1 MDAEPL
7 SLPANAALGESP
19 FVIKARGWSMWP
31 SLRDGDVLVLA
42 RPDDRRLRL
51 GEIAAHGFLDDAKT
65 GYRLICHRVL
75 WDSRRPGGGGI
86 AFKGDALCQIEQIET
101 TGGNRLLGRVVSVVR
116 GAGWF
121 AWTGGFAASWGCS
134 FPSFSGPPS
143 SPTRVGGR

>member
-1 MDAEPL
+1 
-7 SLPANAALGESP
+7 
-19 FVIKARGWSMWP
+19 MWP

-116 GAGWF
+116 GSRMVRLDG
-121 AWTGGFAASWGCS
+121 
-134 FPSFSGPPS
+134 
-143 SPTRVGGR
+143 RVRRFLGLFVSVLLWPAVVAYSGGREMIRGAAHA